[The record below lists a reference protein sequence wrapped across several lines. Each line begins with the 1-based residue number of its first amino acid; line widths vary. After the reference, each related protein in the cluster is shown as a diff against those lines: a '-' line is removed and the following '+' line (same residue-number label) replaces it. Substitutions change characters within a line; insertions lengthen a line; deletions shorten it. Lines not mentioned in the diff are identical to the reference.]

1 MAEKNKT
8 KMTAFEQEMINT
20 AKKIV
25 EFKTN
30 AEANVVSILYKSPEK
45 IYDTNLTLEDF
56 TDNTW
61 KVYFQILH
69 DIIVTEKKNVAD
81 DITVG
86 LYLEKH
92 PKLRAKY
99 EEYDGYNTIQRAINY
114 IEVENFDGYV
124 AELRKWKA
132 VIELCKMGF
141 PVKDRLSDYV
151 DMTEEDIYNEH
162 EVYLNHIFSNTS
174 SEVKSYNVF
183 EEMHEF
189 VEELKRSSD
198 VGMPFYHA
206 DILTSEVGGFNL
218 NGHIYGLGAGS
229 GVGKSTMAFNWVVAS
244 AIEQGERVVMI
255 INEED
260 ERKMRK
266 ELLVWVANNIF
277 KEELHK
283 KTLRDGNFGDDEAV
297 IKLLNK
303 CIHWIEEKKEKHLL
317 TVIPLE
323 RYSADI
329 AIKIIKKYAS
339 GSGCRIFILDTL
351 KESFDAKT
359 DEIYKSMMR
368 DMVKLYDTVKP
379 SAKNVGLFV
388 TYQLGK
394 GSLKVRYLTNNEIG
408 QAKSIVDVMSVN
420 LMMRRPYEDEYEGGA
435 KELTYYRLEGKN
447 EKTKIPEKL
456 KKEKNPMITFVTK
469 NRFGLTN
476 AHQIISECNL
486 STNVCK
492 DIGICHVPQDF

>member
-8 KMTAFEQEMINT
+8 KTKATAFEQEMINT

-25 EFKTN
+25 EYKKN
-30 AEANVVSILYKSPEK
+30 AEVNVVSILYKTPEK
-45 IYDTNLTLEDF
+45 IYDTNLTLDDF
-56 TDNTW
+56 TENTW
-61 KVYFQILH
+61 KVYFQIVH
-69 DIIVTEKKNVAD
+69 DIVLLEKKNVVD
-81 DITVG
+81 DVTVG

-99 EEYDGYNTIQRAINY
+99 EEYDGYNTVQRAMNHV
-114 IEVENFDGYV
+114 EVENFDGYV
-124 AELRKWKA
+124 SELRKWKA

-162 EVYLNHIFSNTS
+162 EAYLNHIFANTS

-189 VEELKRSSD
+189 IKELGDSSD

-244 AIEQGERVVMI
+244 AIEEGEKVVML

-266 ELLVWVANNIF
+266 ELLVWVANNIY
-277 KEELHK
+277 KEELQK
-283 KTLRDGNFGDDEAV
+283 KTLRDGNFKEDTL
-297 IKLLNK
+297 KLLNK
-303 CIHWIEEKKEKHLL
+303 CADWIEQKKEEHLL

-329 AIKIIKKYAS
+329 AIKIIKKYS
-339 GSGCRIFILDTL
+339 TFGCRIFILDTL
-351 KESFDAKT
+351 KESCDAKT

-420 LMMRRPYEDEYEGGA
+420 LMMRRPYEDEYEGGS

-447 EKTKIPEKL
+447 DNTKIPEKL
-456 KKEKNPMITFVTK
+456 KKEKNPMITFITK
-469 NRFGLTN
+469 NRFGVTGAN
-476 AHQIISECNL
+476 QIVSECNL
-486 STNVCK
+486 STNICK
-492 DIGICHVPQDF
+492 DVGICNVPQDF

>member
-1 MAEKNKT
+1 MAEKNKS
-8 KMTAFEQEMINT
+8 KITAFEKEMIDT
-20 AKKIV
+20 AQKIID
-25 EFKTN
+25 FKTPV
-30 AEANVVSILYKSPEK
+30 EANVVSILYKTPDK
-45 IYDTNLTLEDF
+45 LYDTNLTLEDF
-56 TDNTW
+56 HENIW
-61 KVYFQILH
+61 RVYFQIAS
-69 DIIVTEKKNVAD
+69 DIILVEKKSVLD

-92 PKLRAKY
+92 PKLKAKY
-99 EEYDGYNTIQRAINY
+99 DEYGGYDVIEDAMAYIN
-114 IEVENFDGYV
+114 EENFEGYV
-124 AELRKWKA
+124 SELRKWKI
-132 VIELCKMGF
+132 VIELCKKGF
-141 PVKDRLSDYV
+141 PVKDRLSEYV

-162 EVYLNHIFSNTS
+162 EAFLNHIFSNTS
-174 SEVKSYNVF
+174 SKVKSYNIF
-183 EEMHEF
+183 EGMREF
-189 VEELKRSSD
+189 IVEINESVD

-218 NGHIYGLGAGS
+218 NGHIYGLGAAS

-244 AIEQGERVVMI
+244 AIEIGEPVVMI

-266 ELLVWVANNIF
+266 ELLIWVANNIF
-277 KEELHK
+277 KKELHK
-283 KTLRDGNFGDDEAV
+283 RTLRDGNFDAETLA
-297 IKLLNK
+297 LLNK
-303 CIHWIEEKKEKHLL
+303 CADWIEQKSEEHLL

-339 GSGCRIFILDTL
+339 GFGCRIFILDTL
-351 KESFDAKT
+351 KESCDAKS

-394 GSLKVRYLTNNEIG
+394 GSLKMRYLTNNEIG

-420 LMMRRPYEDEYEGGA
+420 LQMRRPYEDEYEGGT
-435 KELTYYRLEGKN
+435 KELKCFRLEGAKN
-447 EKTKIPEKL
+447 ETKLPYKL
-456 KKEKNPMITFVTK
+456 KKENNPMITFVTK
-469 NRFGLTN
+469 NRFGVTGVN
-476 AHQIISECNL
+476 QIISECNL

-492 DIGICHVPQDF
+492 DVAICNVPQDF